1 MAFPPGFLDELR
13 ARIRLSDVVSRR
25 VRLQKRGR
33 EFTGLCPFHNEKTP
47 SFTVNDDK
55 GFYHCFGCG
64 AHGDAIDFERE
75 QSGLSFREAVER
87 LAADVGLAVPA
98 PDPRA
103 REREEARRGLA
114 DVVEIACQWFE
125 ERLRGPEG
133 APARAYLERRGL
145 DQATIRRFRL
155 GYAPDARDALIKA
168 FSQGKGGDSARD
180 AIDID
185 QLIAAGLAKRPD
197 DGRAPFD
204 YFRGRVMFPITD
216 RRGRVIAF
224 GGRVLGDGE
233 PKYLNSP
240 DTPLFEKGRVLFGW
254 HVAREAARSA
264 GTVLVTEGYMDVIA
278 LAQAGFDH
286 AVAPLGTALTEQ
298 QIRELWRM
306 APEPVVCL
314 DGDTAGQRAARR
326 AGERALPL
334 LTPGHSLRFVRLPAG
349 EDPDSFIAE
358 HGATAFSTLLEN
370 GESLAELLW
379 RTESGG
385 RTVDTPERRAALEA
399 DLDDLAGRIEDRRVR
414 DHYKRFFRDRFW
426 QTFGRVER
434 GNGRRSHPARGGSGG
449 AGARQRPGRS
459 LRAAPAAGPQ
469 TRRRLSSDP
478 LGVGGEVVARARE
491 EVLVAAAIVHPR
503 LFDHADEEFA
513 SMPLKSGDLDTL
525 RAAVIDILTQQ
536 SDLDSAGL
544 KDHLSKR
551 GFADLAERLTGPS
564 LTAREPFLR
573 PGTELEHVLDG
584 VAPRPGAASANPS
597 DRRTK
602 GRRTGVQR
610 DDDRRIAASLRRAQE
625 IGGRE

>member
-314 DGDTAGQRAARR
+314 DGDTA
-326 AGERALPL
+326 
-334 LTPGHSLRFVRLPAG
+334 
-349 EDPDSFIAE
+349 
-358 HGATAFSTLLEN
+358 
-370 GESLAELLW
+370 
-379 RTESGG
+379 
-385 RTVDTPERRAALEA
+385 
-399 DLDDLAGRIEDRRVR
+399 
-414 DHYKRFFRDRFW
+414 
-426 QTFGRVER
+426 
-434 GNGRRSHPARGGSGG
+434 
-449 AGARQRPGRS
+449 
-459 LRAAPAAGPQ
+459 
-469 TRRRLSSDP
+469 
-478 LGVGGEVVARARE
+478 
-491 EVLVAAAIVHPR
+491 
-503 LFDHADEEFA
+503 
-513 SMPLKSGDLDTL
+513 
-525 RAAVIDILTQQ
+525 
-536 SDLDSAGL
+536 
-544 KDHLSKR
+544 
-551 GFADLAERLTGPS
+551 
-564 LTAREPFLR
+564 
-573 PGTELEHVLDG
+573 
-584 VAPRPGAASANPS
+584 ASAPP
-597 DRRTK
+597 
-602 GRRTGVQR
+602 
-610 DDDRRIAASLRRAQE
+610 
-625 IGGRE
+625 GGRESAPCPC